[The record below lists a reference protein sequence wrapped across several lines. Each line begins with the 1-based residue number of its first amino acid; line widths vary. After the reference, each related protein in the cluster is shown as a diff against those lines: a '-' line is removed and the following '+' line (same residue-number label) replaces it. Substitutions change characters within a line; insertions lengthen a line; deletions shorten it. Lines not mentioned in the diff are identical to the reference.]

1 MADAEAE
8 TAGLMRKM
16 LEAKRR
22 QVVARI
28 DQAKADVAGSQVYS
42 SFTRIAPP

>member
-16 LEAKRR
+16 EPKRR

-42 SFTRIAPP
+42 SFTRIAAP